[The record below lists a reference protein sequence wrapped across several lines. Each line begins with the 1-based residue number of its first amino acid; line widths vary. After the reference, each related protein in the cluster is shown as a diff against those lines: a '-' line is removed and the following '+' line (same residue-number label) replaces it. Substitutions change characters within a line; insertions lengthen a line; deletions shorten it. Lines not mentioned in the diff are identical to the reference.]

1 MPLGIPE
8 LLIILVLVLI
18 VFGAGRLP
26 DVMSSM
32 GKGVSEFRKASSADL
47 EDPKPE
53 PAAKPEPEPKP
64 KPEAPAPSPTDTP
77 TE

>member
-1 MPLGIPE
+1 MGPLGVPE

-32 GKGVSEFRKASSADL
+32 GKGVSEFRKASAG
-47 EDPKPE
+47 EDSTATSENPEAKTEAEPKPE
-53 PAAKPEPEPKP
+53 PKPEP
-64 KPEAPAPSPTDTP
+64 PSESAD
-77 TE
+77 